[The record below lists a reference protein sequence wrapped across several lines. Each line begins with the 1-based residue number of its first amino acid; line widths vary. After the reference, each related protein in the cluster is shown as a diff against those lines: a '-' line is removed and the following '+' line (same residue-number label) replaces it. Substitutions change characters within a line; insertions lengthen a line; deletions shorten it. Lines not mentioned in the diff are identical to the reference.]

1 MPEAKAGA
9 ESWLREAF
17 ALPVGTPHL
26 TRRIMEQIALQFD
39 RPTPTELLAQ
49 LDLTASPVGITQ
61 VAYRRSR
68 GAGATRQPAGKV
80 GRLLDQAR
88 REIAE
93 YLAGERTFFTV
104 PVDLSTVPEFDRGA
118 LDVAA
123 TIPYGEVRSYKWI
136 AEALGKPDAARAV
149 GGAMA
154 GNPVPLIVPC
164 HRVVKT
170 DGGLGGYS
178 FGLVQK
184 EALLNLERSTT
195 PYVGCASTQIFCRK
209 GCAHERRIREGGRI
223 HFASGTDARS
233 SGYRAC
239 QVCQPV

>member
-1 MPEAKAGA
+1 
-9 ESWLREAF
+9 
-17 ALPVGTPHL
+17 
-26 TRRIMEQIALQFD
+26 MEQIGLQID
-39 RPTPTELLAQ
+39 RPNLTDLLAR
-49 LDLTASPVGITQ
+49 LDLTASPAGITR
-61 VAYRRSR
+61 VAYRRTG
-68 GAGATRQPAGKV
+68 GADAAPKAEGRAGK
-80 GRLLDQAR
+80 LLDQAR

-104 PVDLSTVPEFDRGA
+104 PVDLSQVPDFERAA
-118 LDVAA
+118 LEMASQ
-123 TIPYGEVRSYKWI
+123 IPYGEVRSYKWI
-136 AEALGKPDAARAV
+136 AEQLGKPDAARAV

-195 PYVGCASTQIFCRK
+195 PYVGCASTKIFCRK
-209 GCAHERRIREGGRI
+209 GCANERRIRGGGRI
-223 HFASGTDARS
+223 HFAASADAKT

-239 QVCQPV
+239 QVCRPA